1 MGHHDFKVE
10 DRVKFKDPTHARSWF
25 LKESEGFIIG
35 ITRYGPSEPMVT
47 VRFGGMGVHAADHFF
62 EIVDV

>member
-1 MGHHDFKVE
+1 MGHHDFKIG

-35 ITRYGPSEPMVT
+35 ITRYGPSEPMIT
-47 VRFGGMGVHAADHFF
+47 ARFGARSAHVAGCFF
-62 EIVDV
+62 ERVDG